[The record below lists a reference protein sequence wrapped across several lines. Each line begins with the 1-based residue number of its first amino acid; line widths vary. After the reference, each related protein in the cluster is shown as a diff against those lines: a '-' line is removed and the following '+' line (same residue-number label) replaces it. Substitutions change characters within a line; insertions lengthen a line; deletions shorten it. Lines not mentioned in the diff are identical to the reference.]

1 MAAPE
6 PQTSVGGEGRKEP
19 HSQRGSSTAVLRNGG
34 KRAQTRKKRRV
45 GHLRMAGTF
54 RESMRWRSQ
63 WSGCEK
69 HADGC
74 GDGRTSLPQAMA
86 PTTCQQGRS
95 SNWSGFLR
103 KVVKVRRFTS
113 CIAGDGTASLR
124 AGGIDSTALL
134 VSFGRGEPF
143 GLRIE
148 RGFARGQCGRGRS
161 QRLRT
166 VDSSGGWIRPVL

>member
-1 MAAPE
+1 
-6 PQTSVGGEGRKEP
+6 
-19 HSQRGSSTAVLRNGG
+19 
-34 KRAQTRKKRRV
+34 
-45 GHLRMAGTF
+45 MAGTF
-54 RESMRWRSQ
+54 RGSIRWRSQ

-124 AGGIDSTALL
+124 AGGIDSTVLL
-134 VSFGRGEPF
+134 FSFGRGEPF
-143 GLRIE
+143 SLRVE
-148 RGFARGQCGRGRS
+148 RGFERGQCGRGRS

-166 VDSSGGWIRPVL
+166 VGSSDGKMRPVLWQHVCGGDETYTVVRVRGITCSSSRLRSAG

>member
-1 MAAPE
+1 
-6 PQTSVGGEGRKEP
+6 
-19 HSQRGSSTAVLRNGG
+19 
-34 KRAQTRKKRRV
+34 
-45 GHLRMAGTF
+45 MAGTF

-86 PTTCQQGRS
+86 PITCQQGRS

-113 CIAGDGTASLR
+113 CIAGDGTAGLR
-124 AGGIDSTALL
+124 AGGIDSTALFF
-134 VSFGRGEPF
+134 SFGRGEPF
-143 GLRIE
+143 DLRVE
-148 RGFARGQCGRGRS
+148 RGFERGQCGRGRS

-166 VDSSGGWIRPVL
+166 VDSSDGKMRPMLWQHVCGGDETYTVVRVSGIACSSRRLRPTG